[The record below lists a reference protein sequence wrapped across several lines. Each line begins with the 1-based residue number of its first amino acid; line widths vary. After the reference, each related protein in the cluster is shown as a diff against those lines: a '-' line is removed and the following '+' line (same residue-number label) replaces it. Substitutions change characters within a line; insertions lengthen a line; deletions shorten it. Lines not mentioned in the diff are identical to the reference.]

1 MQHIKNWLPRAMLAI
16 VMLVLLMPLLVS
28 HFEILNGRTHY
39 QIYPLFFIAIAM
51 IFTVRWRRAEKA
63 EDVPRPF
70 TYRFLLACSLLVIP
84 ISLLYFSSWPAMFAL
99 VLALGAVAIVLSSY
113 RRVENLFGIW
123 CLFLLF
129 VRPPDQI
136 EGRILRFLEGVSAQT
151 ASLVLDFLSIP
162 HVIQGNIFALFG
174 HDINLGHLCTGHVS
188 LVSTVAIVAVVLVVR
203 NRPLLHCLL
212 MLLAS
217 VGIIWALNTIRIIA
231 AAFVYARFELD
242 LMVGWGYVLLLVVS
256 VLLSVIMVFGCDV
269 FMRVML
275 EPMYDKYAV
284 RGVKM
289 SKMGWSAIKVWDW
302 VVNFSVG
309 DVLAKWRVKGRDGE
323 SDEAMSRPGKAGRVV
338 MGGLVAVYLLGLLS
352 MESLILYYRG
362 GDYQSKIMHKRE
374 ELIVL
379 GKNDVVFIRPG
390 WKVIGY
396 DEETRDFK
404 SVWGAYSRIWRL
416 KYNDVMVIMALD
428 YPFDKWHDVKR
439 CYTIQ
444 GWKVYDEEIVKDAS
458 MSGWGVSQTELM
470 LPTGDYGFILCSHCD
485 HIGGKVQPKPTTH
498 DFSMVTHYLH
508 PKQWSAPFA
517 ISVDKSKNTF
527 YQTQTMVTTS
537 FELDDE
543 SKREI
548 RLMYAEFREQCRK
561 AIQQHTMQQ
570 R

>member
-1 MQHIKNWLPRAMLAI
+1 MLAI
-16 VMLVLLMPLLVS
+16 VVMVLLMPLLVV
-28 HFEILNGRTHY
+28 HFKILGGRTHY
-39 QIYPLFFIAIAM
+39 QPYPLFFLAIVI

-63 EDVPRPF
+63 VDFPRPF
-70 TYRFLLACSLLVIP
+70 TYRLLLACSVLVIP
-84 ISLLYFSSWPAMFAL
+84 VALLYYSSWPAMFAL
-99 VLALGAVAIVLSSY
+99 VLALGVVAIILSSY
-113 RRVENLFGIW
+113 RQVENLFGIW

-174 HDINLGHLCTGHVS
+174 HDINLGQLCTGHVS
-188 LVSTVAIVAVVLVVR
+188 LVSTIAIIAVVLVVR
-203 NRPLLHCLL
+203 NRALIHSLI

-217 VGIIWALNTIRIIA
+217 VGIIWALSTIRIIA
-231 AAFVYARFELD
+231 AAFFYTRFELD
-242 LMVGWGYVLLLVVS
+242 LMQGAGYVLMLVVS
-256 VLLSVIMVFGCDV
+256 LLLSVIMVFGCDV
-269 FMRVML
+269 FLRVML
-275 EPMYDKYAV
+275 EAMYDRYAV

-289 SKMGWSAIKVWDW
+289 SKMGWSTIKAWDW
-302 VVNFSVG
+302 LVNFSIG
-309 DVLAKWRVKGRDGE
+309 DVLAKWRTKE
-323 SDEAMSRPGKAGRVV
+323 MPSYGKKSSVV
-338 MGGLVAVYLLGLLS
+338 LGGLLTVYLLGLLS
-352 MESLILYYRG
+352 MESVILYYRQG
-362 GDYQSKIMHKRE
+362 NYQAKIMHSRE

-379 GKNDVVFIRPG
+379 KKNDVVFIRPG

-396 DEETRDFK
+396 EEEERDMK

-428 YPFDKWHDVKR
+428 YPFDKWHDIKR

-444 GWKVYDEEIVKDAS
+444 GWKTFDEAIVKDAS
-458 MSGWGVSQTELM
+458 MSGWGVSQTDML
-470 LPTGDYGFILCSHCD
+470 LPTGDYGFVLCSHCD

-508 PKQWSAPFA
+508 PKQWSAPFGV
-517 ISVDKSKNTF
+517 SVNKSKNTF
-527 YQTQTMVTTS
+527 YQTQAMVTTS

-543 SKREI
+543 TKREI

-561 AIQQHTMQQ
+561 AIQQHTMQ
-570 R
+570 